1 MAFRA
6 CLVLGLLIIPSILP
20 ITWMK
25 ASLHAESRQQQTRIN
40 DLEERVASLEA
51 AFVRNAVS
59 SQTGLQKAV
68 ASPPV
73 NEAIPAQG
81 RAKTPKA
88 LPQRPPV
95 RDPLV
100 TRIQR
105 RLALVET
112 VIRWR
117 RKAGEP
123 FELAHHAAGMGVVH
137 GVDGDLLVPKR
148 VADPWSDRSMQSQ
161 REAAQRQGGRAQVLY
176 RIWGSGLRVLGD
188 GGKVNAANAMVF
200 DRPLRLRPFGRGLVR
215 LENVGF
221 PGEENEQ
228 FNAPTREQT
237 VLGFRW
243 PRPLRAGLPEQTRP
257 LQTDLAFG
265 VASPSCAGCFIFGS
279 QGQLVGYVDGIGEHL
294 TLPEIISR

>member
-6 CLVLGLLIIPSILP
+6 CLVLGLLIIPSVLP

-25 ASLHAESRQQQTRIN
+25 ASLHAESRQQQDRIR
-40 DLEERVASLEA
+40 DLEERVAGLEA
-51 AFVRNAVS
+51 ARVRNDIVS
-59 SQTGLQKAV
+59 EANPPKAALSSPNNVGSPSQV
-68 ASPPV
+68 
-73 NEAIPAQG
+73 
-81 RAKTPKA
+81 RAKVPKA
-88 LPQRPPV
+88 LPQRLAH

-137 GVDGDLLVPKR
+137 GVDGDLLVPER
-148 VADPWSDRSMQSQ
+148 VADPWSDTSLQSQ
-161 REAAQRQGGRAQVLY
+161 RGAAQRQGGRADVLY

-228 FNAPTREQT
+228 FTAPTREQT

-243 PRPLRAGLPEQTRP
+243 PRPLRVGLPEQTRP
-257 LQTDLAFG
+257 LQTNLAFG

-294 TLPEIISR
+294 TLPEMISQ